1 MDHSERKK
9 NFAGF
14 DKADHS
20 VLICTDVASRGLDFK
35 KVEWVVQY
43 DLSSSV
49 KDYVN
54 RVGRTARIATSGSS
68 LLFVMPQE
76 LKYINFMKK
85 KHGIELKPMDRYNM
99 TRQFEKAASDAFKA
113 KGVEIR
119 FKLLK
124 NIEDADEQQES
135 LHRLRQI
142 VRYTMSAN
150 ESLNLVNMAQIA
162 KNSSTRAYTGH
173 SAEVRHIFDINN
185 LNLTEFARSFGLYK
199 NVAQQ
204 VTITSKRPDKAAS
217 TKLTKKRSHKEA
229 NKPEATGSAKQEL
242 IKAGVE
248 ENQLYSQRLLK
259 AKQKE
264 LEKKIFVGVK
274 SGIDAGEKDKMETEL
289 KRLKREVYV
298 NEWKVEQRK
307 TNFEKAK
314 HSTGKKVL
322 SEFL

>member
-1 MDHSERKK
+1 
-9 NFAGF
+9 
-14 DKADHS
+14 
-20 VLICTDVASRGLDFK
+20 
-35 KVEWVVQY
+35 
-43 DLSSSV
+43 
-49 KDYVN
+49 
-54 RVGRTARIATSGSS
+54 
-68 LLFVMPQE
+68 
-76 LKYINFMKK
+76 MKK
-85 KHGIELKPMDRYNM
+85 KHGIELKPMDRFNM
-99 TRQFEKAASDAFKA
+99 TRAFEKGASDAFKT

-217 TKLTKKRSHKEA
+217 TKLSKKRSHKEA

-274 SGIDAGEKDKMETEL
+274 SGIGAGERDKMETEL

-298 NEWKVEQRK
+298 NEWKV
-307 TNFEKAK
+307 
-314 HSTGKKVL
+314 
-322 SEFL
+322 

>member
-14 DKADHS
+14 DKAEHS

-85 KHGIELKPMDRYNM
+85 KHGIELKPKDRFNM
-99 TRQFEKAASDAFKA
+99 IREFEKASQEAFKT
-113 KGVEIR
+113 KGQEIR

-150 ESLNLVNMAQIA
+150 EALNLVNMAQIA

-185 LNLTEFARSFGLYK
+185 LNLTEYARSFGLYK
-199 NVAQQ
+199 NVAQ
-204 VTITSKRPDKAAS
+204 
-217 TKLTKKRSHKEA
+217 
-229 NKPEATGSAKQEL
+229 
-242 IKAGVE
+242 
-248 ENQLYSQRLLK
+248 
-259 AKQKE
+259 
-264 LEKKIFVGVK
+264 
-274 SGIDAGEKDKMETEL
+274 
-289 KRLKREVYV
+289 
-298 NEWKVEQRK
+298 
-307 TNFEKAK
+307 
-314 HSTGKKVL
+314 
-322 SEFL
+322 